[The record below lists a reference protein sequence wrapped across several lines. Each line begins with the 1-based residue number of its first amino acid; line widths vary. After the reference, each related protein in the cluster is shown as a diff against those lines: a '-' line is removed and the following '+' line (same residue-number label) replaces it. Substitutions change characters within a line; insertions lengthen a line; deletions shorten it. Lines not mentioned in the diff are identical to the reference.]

1 MWKKL
6 YEWWGLTGHR
16 GRLTRALSPT
26 IATLRGVILDVGGG
40 RPGWRDTCW
49 SQNLWRIRVDIDPT
63 HRPDVLADALSLP
76 FRISS
81 VDAVVMREIL
91 EHIHSPVEAIAEA
104 HRVLCHGGIF
114 CGSVPFMF
122 PVHADPSD
130 YFRYTAEGLRHLLK
144 AFSLVKVVAQGNH
157 FGAAWT
163 LVSSRSRIYRTL
175 NPVMRCLGVKT
186 DDRCPEGYTFVA
198 IK

>member
-1 MWKKL
+1 
-6 YEWWGLTGHR
+6 
-16 GRLTRALSPT
+16 
-26 IATLRGVILDVGGG
+26 
-40 RPGWRDTCW
+40 
-49 SQNLWRIRVDIDPT
+49 
-63 HRPDVLADALSLP
+63 
-76 FRISS
+76 
-81 VDAVVMREIL
+81 MREIL
-91 EHIHSPVEAIAEA
+91 EHVRSSVKAIAET
-104 HRVLCHGGIF
+104 HRVLRHGGIL

-144 AFSLVKVVAQGNH
+144 AFSLVKVMAHGNH

-163 LVSSRSRIYRTL
+163 LVSSQSRIYRTF
-175 NPVMRCLGVKT
+175 NPVMRLLGVKT